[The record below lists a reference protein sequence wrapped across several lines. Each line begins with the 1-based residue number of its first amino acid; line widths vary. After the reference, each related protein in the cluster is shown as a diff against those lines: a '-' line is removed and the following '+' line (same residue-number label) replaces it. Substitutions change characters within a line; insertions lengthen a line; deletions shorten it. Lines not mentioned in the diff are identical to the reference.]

1 MAVTDNGLES
11 NSLRYSADTA
21 SQQASYVS
29 LSTTTSTTSSSLA
42 SGALGLNSALAAAAA
57 ANAAASNAAVKSAMP
72 KAPPNLPPGVP
83 PVLGHNYMINQ
94 QGIPAAAYFGLNLQQ
109 PHMNMTYSF
118 EDLQLLQQRLPL
130 TTPYY
135 DQPHSFQQQ
144 PAAAVGA
151 PTATLAGGP
160 PTMDQTANKIGT
172 ASTNYSDV
180 KLGMARLEAQ
190 SPVNTQQQSQTAHN
204 QQAFI
209 NPTALPPGYNYYY
222 PGSAAVRPGAYYNAP
237 PAAMFPMPSVTNA
250 AHGGTTGANAQFQK
264 AAAATTAYPSYNTGY
279 DNLAAAVQQTQEYK
293 SYIAQQSKA
302 SSSVSAGSSALN
314 DIGGAGGSAAYTT
327 KPHTAAAYDKTG
339 GFHHAGTPPPP
350 FSTQAGPLA
359 APYGAAHYVPV
370 VAHQPHN
377 QMLHQQH
384 HHLQQDSS
392 GTSRGAGQTSS
403 AGKPAVTQQKYSN
416 APYWPN

>member
-1 MAVTDNGLES
+1 MAVKDNGLES
-11 NSLRYSADTA
+11 NSSRYSADTA
-21 SQQASYVS
+21 SQQASSVS

-57 ANAAASNAAVKSAMP
+57 ANAVAANAAVKSAMP
-72 KAPPNLPPGVP
+72 ITTKAPPNLPPGVP

-109 PHMNMTYSF
+109 PPMNMTYSF

-130 TTPYY
+130 
-135 DQPHSFQQQ
+135 QQ
-144 PAAAVGA
+144 PAAAAGA
-151 PTATLAGGP
+151 HTATLAGAP
-160 PTMDQTANKIGT
+160 PTMDQAANKIGT

-180 KLGMARLEAQ
+180 KLGSQRLEAQ
-190 SPVNTQQQSQTAHN
+190 SPVNTQQQSQSAAAAAAHN

-222 PGSAAVRPGAYYNAP
+222 PGSGAVLPGAYYNAP

-264 AAAATTAYPSYNTGY
+264 PAAATTAYPSYNTGY
-279 DNLAAAVQQTQEYK
+279 ENLAAAVQQTQDFK
-293 SYIAQQSKA
+293 SYVSQTQTKA
-302 SSSVSAGSSALN
+302 SAAVSAPGSSALN
-314 DIGGAGGSAAYTT
+314 DIGGAGGSVAYPA
-327 KPHTAAAYDKTG
+327 KQHTAAAYDKTG

-377 QMLHQQH
+377 QMLH

-403 AGKPAVTQQKYSN
+403 AGKPAVTQKYSN

>member
-1 MAVTDNGLES
+1 V
-11 NSLRYSADTA
+11 
-21 SQQASYVS
+21 
-29 LSTTTSTTSSSLA
+29 
-42 SGALGLNSALAAAAA
+42 
-57 ANAAASNAAVKSAMP
+57 
-72 KAPPNLPPGVP
+72 
-83 PVLGHNYMINQ
+83 INQ

-130 TTPYY
+130 
-135 DQPHSFQQQ
+135 QQ

-222 PGSAAVRPGAYYNAP
+222 PGSAAVLPGAYYNAP

-302 SSSVSAGSSALN
+302 SSSVSAAGSSALN